1 MIELERTLKNDE
13 KITERSK
20 QSYAAIAVMWLSI
33 PAVFLFVFLFVVLP
47 PIIRILVSKELN
59 EALQAQLGIDALSFQ
74 DAVASAFPHSFVNGL
89 LIAAASLLAAVWL
102 IWACI
107 MTQRCL
113 GYELAFTDLRVIGKA
128 KELFFEAPFS
138 KVKNAFIERSIWGK
152 LFGYGNVT
160 VYAEDTS
167 SCTFRNIKNPE
178 YWRQKL
184 LSLS

>member
-113 GYELAFTDLRVIGKA
+113 GYELAFTDL
-128 KELFFEAPFS
+128 FFEAPFS

-184 LSLS
+184 LALS